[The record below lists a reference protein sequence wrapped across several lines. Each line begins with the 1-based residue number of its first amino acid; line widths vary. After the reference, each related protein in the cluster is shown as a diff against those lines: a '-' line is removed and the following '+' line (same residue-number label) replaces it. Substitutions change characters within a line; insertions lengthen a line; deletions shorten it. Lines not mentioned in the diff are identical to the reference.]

1 MNLLYNTKKGEIEM
15 DPIKKN
21 LRFNFWM
28 LLFML
33 LTVGMLTYLFW
44 PKIRELILDL
54 QFLRAFLKE
63 RKDERKSEMLEFER
77 EIA

>member
-1 MNLLYNTKKGEIEM
+1 MDLLKKS
-15 DPIKKN
+15 

-28 LLFML
+28 ILFL
-33 LTVGMLTYLFW
+33 FLTFGMLTYLFW

-54 QFLRAFLKE
+54 QFLREFLKE

>member
-1 MNLLYNTKKGEIEM
+1 M

>member
-1 MNLLYNTKKGEIEM
+1 M

-21 LRFNFWM
+21 FRFNFWM
-28 LLFML
+28 ILFML
-33 LTVGMLTYLFW
+33 LTFGMLTYLFW